1 MVVKNTFI
9 LTTFKGGENTAGS
22 EVYMLLTEFGDSK
35 AKISRTEVS
44 GILLVETVLSHQEV
58 IDTLNKIIEDEPWRV
73 RSMLRIFPA
82 ERIIE
87 TDIEEIVGAI
97 EPMLEKIGED
107 ETFRVTIEKR
117 RSDLSRHEII
127 EKVASKVTRKVNL
140 ENPNWVVLI
149 EVIGN
154 KTGVSVI
161 KPSQIISVAKAKRGN
176 NQKN

>member
-22 EVYMLLTEFGDSK
+22 EVYTLLAEFGDSK

-58 IDTLNKIIEDEPWRV
+58 IETLKKIIEAEPWRV

-87 TDIEEIVGAI
+87 TNIEEIVGAI
-97 EPMLEKIGED
+97 QPMLEKIGED

-117 RSDLSRHEII
+117 RSDLSRKEII
-127 EKVASKVTRKVNL
+127 EAVASKITRKVDL
-140 ENPNWVVLI
+140 ENPNWVVLV

-161 KPSQIISVAKAKRGN
+161 NPSHIISVTKSKRGDN
-176 NQKN
+176 

>member
-22 EVYMLLTEFGDSK
+22 EVYTLLAEFGDSK

-58 IDTLNKIIEDEPWRV
+58 IETLKKIIEAEPWRV
-73 RSMLRIFPA
+73 RSMLRIFPI
-82 ERIIE
+82 EQVIE
-87 TDIEEIVGAI
+87 TNIEEIVGAI
-97 EPMLEKIGED
+97 QPILEKIGED
-107 ETFRVTIEKR
+107 ETFRVTVEKR
-117 RSDLSRHEII
+117 QSDLSRKEII
-127 EKVASKVTRKVNL
+127 DTIASKITRKVDL
-140 ENPNWVVLI
+140 ENPNWVVLV

-161 KPSQIISVAKAKRGN
+161 NPSHIISVTKSKRGTN
-176 NQKN
+176 

>member
-22 EVYMLLTEFGDSK
+22 EVYTLLAEFGDSK

-58 IDTLNKIIEDEPWRV
+58 IETLKKIIEDEPWRV
-73 RSMLRIFPA
+73 RSMLRIFPI
-82 ERIIE
+82 EQVIE
-87 TDIEEIVGAI
+87 TNIEEIVGAI
-97 EPMLEKIGED
+97 QPILEKIGED
-107 ETFRVTIEKR
+107 ETFRVTVEKR
-117 RSDLSRHEII
+117 QSDLSRKEII
-127 EKVASKVTRKVNL
+127 DTIASKITRKVDL
-140 ENPNWVVLI
+140 ENPNWVVLV

-161 KPSQIISVAKAKRGN
+161 NPSHIISVTKSKRGTN
-176 NQKN
+176 

>member
-22 EVYMLLTEFGDSK
+22 EIYTLLAEFGDSK
-35 AKISRTEVS
+35 SKVSRTEVS

-58 IDTLNKIIEDEPWRV
+58 IETLNKIIGDEPWRV
-73 RSMLRIFPA
+73 RSILRIFPA

-87 TDIEEIVGAI
+87 TNMDEIVEAI
-97 EPMLEKIGED
+97 QPMLEKIGED
-107 ETFRVTIEKR
+107 ETFRITIEKR
-117 RSDLSRHEII
+117 RSDLSRQEII
-127 EKVASKVTRKVNL
+127 ETIASKITRKVDL
-140 ENPNWVVLI
+140 KNPDWVVLI

-161 KPSQIISVAKAKRGN
+161 NPSHIISVTKSKRGDN
-176 NQKN
+176 

>member
-22 EVYMLLTEFGDSK
+22 EVYTLLAEFGDSK

-58 IDTLNKIIEDEPWRV
+58 IETLKKIIEDEPWRV
-73 RSMLRIFPA
+73 RSMLRIFPI
-82 ERIIE
+82 EQVIE
-87 TDIEEIVGAI
+87 TNIEEIVGAI
-97 EPMLEKIGED
+97 QPILEKIGED
-107 ETFRVTIEKR
+107 ETFRVTVEKR
-117 RSDLSRHEII
+117 QSDLSRKEII
-127 EKVASKVTRKVNL
+127 DTIASKITRKVDL
-140 ENPNWVVLI
+140 ENPNWVVLV

-161 KPSQIISVAKAKRGN
+161 NPSHIISVTKSKRGDN
-176 NQKN
+176 

>member
-22 EVYMLLTEFGDSK
+22 EVYTLLAEFGDSK
-35 AKISRTEVS
+35 AKVSRTEVS
-44 GILLVETVLSHQEV
+44 GILLVKTVLSHQEV
-58 IDTLNKIIEDEPWRV
+58 IETLKKIIEDEPWRV

-82 ERIIE
+82 EQIIE
-87 TDIEEIVGAI
+87 TNIEEIVGAI
-97 EPMLEKIGED
+97 QPMLEKIGED

-117 RSDLSRHEII
+117 QSDLSRKEII
-127 EKVASKVTRKVNL
+127 EAIASKITRKVDL
-140 ENPNWVVLI
+140 ENPNWVVLV

-161 KPSQIISVAKAKRGN
+161 NPSHIISVTKSKRGTN
-176 NQKN
+176 